1 MSDSKKVKL
10 DFGALSPFEFKVAY
24 QDMGGEMEANKLDSH
39 VHPECEIYINLTGN
53 VSFMVENKIYPIVPG
68 SIIITRPYEYHQCL
82 FHSDAWHKH
91 FWILFSAA
99 GNEHLFPQFFSRKKG
114 ENNLLM
120 LPVDKREEL
129 IALCHGI
136 VAGTQSEADKYSSFF
151 RLIRLLELALV
162 DDKSDCDSIAP
173 DVVGALSYIDENFD
187 SPITV
192 KELADSVHV
201 SVNTLERHFKDTI
214 HCSPSEYIKRKRLAR
229 AASLLHRGATVMQ
242 ACNESGFSDYSGF
255 ITLFKKN
262 YGITPLKY
270 RNEHKK
276 TDER

>member
-1 MSDSKKVKL
+1 MSDSKKVQL
-10 DFGALSPFEFKVAY
+10 HFDALAPFNFKVAY
-24 QDMGGEMEANKLDSH
+24 QDISGEMHTNKYDSH
-39 VHPECEIYINLTGN
+39 VHPECEIYINITGN
-53 VSFMVENKIYPIVPG
+53 VSFMVEKKIYPIVPG

-91 FWILFSAA
+91 FWILFSAQ
-99 GNEHLFPQFFSRKKG
+99 GNEHLFPQFFDRKKG

-129 IALCHGI
+129 ISLCHSI
-136 VAGTQSEADKYSSFF
+136 ANGTGSEAEKYSSFF
-151 RLIRLLELALV
+151 RLIRLLELASV
-162 DDKSDCDSIAP
+162 DKSHCDSIAP

-192 KELADSVHV
+192 KELAENVHV
-201 SVNTLERHFKDTI
+201 SVNTLERHFKEAI
-214 HCSPSEYIKRKRLAR
+214 NYSPSEYIKRKRLAR
-229 AASLLHRGATVMQ
+229 AASLLHSGATVMQ

-262 YGITPLKY
+262 YGVTPLKY
-270 RNEHKK
+270 RNN
-276 TDER
+276 TDKSWNNE